1 MGSDATA
8 SIGLVL
14 AAQRLAEAL
23 VCGYSTC
30 AAEGRPLTEL
40 QRKDITAAAILAFDG
55 LRAELEGHVL
65 LERRLAAALRG
76 RLDGVPVIPSDADP
90 DLPYTVADDR
100 LMDAMGDEGAHR

>member
-1 MGSDATA
+1 MTDDAAA
-8 SIGLVL
+8 SVGLVL

-23 VCGYSTC
+23 VCGFSTC

-40 QRKDITAAAILAFDG
+40 QRTDVTAAALLAFDG
-55 LRAELEGHVL
+55 MRAELDAHVL
-65 LERRLAAALRG
+65 LDRRLAEALRP
-76 RLDGVPVIPSDADP
+76 RRDGIPIIPSDADP

>member
-1 MGSDATA
+1 MTSDAVA

-40 QRKDITAAAILAFDG
+40 QRKDITAAALLAFDG
-55 LRAELEGHVL
+55 MRAELDAHVL
-65 LERRLAAALRG
+65 LDRRLAEALRPA
-76 RLDGVPVIPSDADP
+76 RRDGIPVIPFDADP

-100 LMDAMGDEGAHR
+100 LMDAMGDER